1 MMDSKDSETI
11 TSTLLKNQN
20 TKLNRSK
27 DFVLV
32 TIVLNVVV
40 LLLTFVQELVTFQDV
55 EDYEIVTISVI
66 VSQLFRR
73 DKKKGI

>member
-1 MMDSKDSETI
+1 
-11 TSTLLKNQN
+11 
-20 TKLNRSK
+20 
-27 DFVLV
+27 
-32 TIVLNVVV
+32 
-40 LLLTFVQELVTFQDV
+40 VQELVTFQDV